1 MSGEPRAVLVG
12 AVRTPIGRLG
22 GVLAR
27 TPAVE
32 LGAVAA
38 RGALE
43 RCGGLQPDYVAMG
56 NVLQAANGQNPA
68 RQAAARAG
76 VDRRV
81 PGITLNDVCLASMSA
96 VGMAATMVTGGAARA
111 VLVGG
116 FDSMTQAPHAV
127 RMRIPRRMGDAELI
141 DTMMRDGLWCSI
153 EEVGMGELSDRENAL
168 LGISRADQD
177 EVAAT
182 SHQRASAASAAGRF
196 DDEIVSAGLP
206 ASADE
211 GIRPETTVETLAR
224 LPPAFTPG
232 GTITAGNA
240 SQLSDAASAGVV
252 MTLDMAREERL
263 EPLCEIVDRQIVAGP
278 DSSLHLQPAH
288 ASRILLDRNG
298 LTPADVDLW
307 EINEAYAGVLLAS
320 TRNLGLE
327 LDVVN
332 VNGGA
337 IALGHPLGA
346 SALRLILTLAYELR
360 RREAELGVAALC
372 GGGGQ
377 GEAMLLRAL

>member
-1 MSGEPRAVLVG
+1 MSGGPRAVLVG

-27 TPAVE
+27 MPAVE

-96 VGMAATMVTGGAARA
+96 VGMAATMVTRGDARA

-116 FDSMTQAPHAV
+116 FESMTQAPHAV
-127 RMRIPRRMGDAELI
+127 RIRTPRRMGDAEFI
-141 DTMMRDGLWCSI
+141 DTMVRDGLWCSI
-153 EEVGMGELSDRENAL
+153 EEVGMGELSERENAR

-177 EVAAT
+177 EVATT
-182 SHQRASAASAAGRF
+182 SHQRAAAAAAAGRF

-206 ASADE
+206 ADTDE
-211 GIRPETTVETLAR
+211 GIRPETTSETLAR
-224 LPPAFTPG
+224 LPPAFTPD

-240 SQLSDAASAGVV
+240 SQLSDAGAAGVV
-252 MTLDMAREERL
+252 TTLDVAREERL

-288 ASRILLDRNG
+288 ASHMLLDRNG

-307 EINEAYAGVLLAS
+307 EINEAYAGVLLAT
-320 TRNLGLE
+320 TRDLGLE
-327 LDVVN
+327 LNAVN

-360 RREAELGVAALC
+360 RRHAELGVAALC

-377 GEAMLLRAL
+377 GEAMLVRAL

>member
-141 DTMMRDGLWCSI
+141 DTMVRDGLWCSI
-153 EEVGMGELSDRENAL
+153 EEVGMGELSDRENAR

-182 SHQRASAASAAGRF
+182 SHQRAAAAAAAGRF

-320 TRNLGLE
+320 IRDLGLE

>member
-32 LGAVAA
+32 LGAIAA

-43 RCGGLQPDYVAMG
+43 RCGGLQPDYIAMG

-96 VGMAATMVTGGAARA
+96 VGLASTMVTRDAARA

-116 FDSMTQAPHAV
+116 FDSMTRAPHAA
-127 RMRIPRRMGDAELI
+127 RMRTPRRMGDAELI
-141 DTMMRDGLWCSI
+141 DTMVRDGLWCSI
-153 EEVGMGELSDRENAL
+153 EEVGMGELSDGENAR

-177 EVAAT
+177 EVAAI
-182 SHQRASAASAAGRF
+182 SHQRAAAAAAAGRF
-196 DDEIVSAGLP
+196 GDEIVSAGLP
-206 ASADE
+206 AAADE
-211 GIRPETTVETLAR
+211 GIRSETTPGILSR
-224 LPPAFTPG
+224 LPPAFTPD

-240 SQLSDAASAGVV
+240 SQLSDAGSAGVV
-252 MTLDMAREERL
+252 MTLDAAREERL

-307 EINEAYAGVLLAS
+307 EINEAYAGVLLAA
-320 TRNLGLE
+320 TRDLGLE
-327 LDVVN
+327 LDTVN

-346 SALRLILTLAYELR
+346 SAFRLILTLAYEMR
-360 RREAELGVAALC
+360 RRDAELGVAALC